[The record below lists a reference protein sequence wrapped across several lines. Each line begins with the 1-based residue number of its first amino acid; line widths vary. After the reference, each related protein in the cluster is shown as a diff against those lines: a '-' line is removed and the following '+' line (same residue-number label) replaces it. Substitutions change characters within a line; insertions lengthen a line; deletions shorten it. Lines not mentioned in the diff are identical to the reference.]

1 MNNIINIWKRVP
13 VKLAFLTL
21 VLFQTL
27 TAAAADKVYI
37 NDFSIKAGET
47 KLIALNLDSERSD
60 LKRLEGTITLP
71 AGLTVTNQGSAG
83 NAVWMTADATRTNGA
98 LAQYAPDTKKMA
110 IVAIGTTFNA
120 GTGAIGYLQVTAS
133 TDLADESTIT
143 LSGFTAKTASE
154 TIEPA
159 MQNCTVTREG
169 GSGGGGGGEEET
181 DDLSFNFN
189 PTTLTMT
196 AGEQK
201 QVDVEMT
208 NGMTCTGLQADLAVS
223 AGLTIVSVTKS
234 SRMAGWNYNPET
246 GRVFVLTPIS
256 GKEGTVF
263 TVTLKADTDFS
274 GPATLTAKNLAVTNA
289 GAQSFPAEDIT
300 LNVTVKSQKNVA
312 LSFSPEKVSLNAG
325 TDATVDVMLDSEVD
339 LTGFMG
345 TLALPKGVTATV
357 AKGALLANN
366 PSYNT
371 NTGRIAYLGGI
382 NGNEGALLTLTLTV
396 DENFTADGK
405 LSFTDIST
413 TTAAAQS
420 IVPADIEMDVLKLG
434 WTAPKAV
441 LGMIYNGEAHTL
453 ITAGTITGG
462 EMQYSLDGE
471 NYSAELPQGTDAKE
485 YTVYYKVFDVNQNE
499 LAAQNIKAVIAK
511 ADITTVTAPKAKLGM
526 LFTGKAQTLITAGS
540 AEGGEMQYSLDG
552 ENYSAE
558 LPQGTDAKE
567 YTVYYKVV
575 GDKNHNDVEAENIK
589 AVIAKA
595 ESTTT
600 APKAVLG
607 MIYNG
612 KAHTLITAGSAEGGE
627 MQYSLDGE
635 TYATTLPQGTDAK
648 EYTVYYKVVGDKNHN
663 DAEAEN
669 IKAVIARKTVGLE
682 WSNTTFD
689 ADNAEHQPT
698 VAATGLEGEDVCTVT
713 VEGKGK
719 AVGSYTA
726 TATELSNAN
735 YQLPEDKSCEFVIVR
750 DMSNLFSDGYEWAT
764 YVAQEN
770 LTRPDGLEAYVVSKI
785 TRTSIEVMSV
795 GYIPVGTGILLKRSD
810 KAADSYKGTAYTGT
824 PENIASL
831 LVGKATEESEMTA
844 FEDFLLYRDEFV
856 LGSIS
861 SIPAGRAYLP
871 AAEIPAQ
878 AAARLFIVTEDDATP
893 INEELR
899 VKNEE
904 SAGAVFDLSG
914 RKVANGKLPNGVY
927 IVNGKKIV
935 IK

>member
-552 ENYSAE
+552 E
-558 LPQGTDAKE
+558 
-567 YTVYYKVV
+567 
-575 GDKNHNDVEAENIK
+575 
-589 AVIAKA
+589 
-595 ESTTT
+595 
-600 APKAVLG
+600 
-607 MIYNG
+607 
-612 KAHTLITAGSAEGGE
+612 
-627 MQYSLDGE
+627 

>member
-71 AGLTVTNQGSAG
+71 AGLTVTNQGSSG

-110 IVAIGTTFNA
+110 IVALGTTFNA

-154 TIEPA
+154 TIEPT

-181 DDLSFNFN
+181 DNLSFNFN

-208 NGMTCTGLQADLAVS
+208 NGMTCTGLQADLVVS

-234 SRMAGWNYNPET
+234 SRMAGWNYNPAT

-325 TDATVDVMLDSEVD
+325 KDATVNVMLDSEVD

-382 NGNEGALLTLTLTV
+382 NGNEGALLTLTLTA

-499 LAAQNIKAVIAK
+499 LAAQDIKAVIAK

-526 LFTGKAQTLITAGS
+526 LFTGEAQTLITAGS

-558 LPQGTDAKE
+558 
-567 YTVYYKVV
+567 
-575 GDKNHNDVEAENIK
+575 
-589 AVIAKA
+589 
-595 ESTTT
+595 
-600 APKAVLG
+600 
-607 MIYNG
+607 
-612 KAHTLITAGSAEGGE
+612 
-627 MQYSLDGE
+627 
-635 TYATTLPQGTDAK
+635 LPQGTDAK

-770 LTRPDGLEAYVVSKI
+770 LTTPDGLEAYVVSKI

-831 LVGKATEESEMTA
+831 LVGSATEESEMTA

-927 IVNGKKIV
+927 IINGRKVV

>member
-1 MNNIINIWKRVP
+1 M
-13 VKLAFLTL
+13 AFLTV
-21 VLFQTL
+21 VLFRML
-27 TAAAADKVYI
+27 TAGAADKVYI

-47 KLIALNLDSERSD
+47 KLIAVNLDSERSD

-71 AGLTVTNQGSAG
+71 TGLIVTNQGSPQS
-83 NAVWMTADATRTNGA
+83 AVRMTADATRTNGA
-98 LAQYAPDTKKMA
+98 IAQYAPDTKKMA
-110 IVAIGTTFNA
+110 IVAFGNTFNA

-133 TDLADESTIT
+133 TDLVDGSTVT

-154 TIEPA
+154 TLSIST
-159 MQNCTVTREG
+159 QNCTVTREN
-169 GSGGGGGGEEET
+169 GSGGGGEGGEET

-189 PTTLTMT
+189 PETLTIT

-201 QVDVEMT
+201 QVDVEMN
-208 NGMTCTGLQADLAVS
+208 NGMSVTGLQADLEVS
-223 AGLTIVSVTKS
+223 AGLSIVSVTKG
-234 SRMAGWNYNPET
+234 SRMTNWSYNPAT
-246 GRVFVLTPIS
+246 GRIFTLGTVT
-256 GKEGTVF
+256 GKEGTVC

-274 GPATLTAKNLAVTNA
+274 GPATLTARNLATTNA

-300 LNVTVKSQKNVA
+300 LNVTVQSQKNVA

-325 TDATVDVMLDSEVD
+325 KDATVDVMLDSEVD
-339 LTGFMG
+339 LTGFLG

-382 NGNEGALLTLTLTV
+382 NGNEGALLTLTLTA

-420 IVPADIEMDVLKLG
+420 IVPANIEMDVLKLG

-471 NYSAELPQGTDAKE
+471 NYSTELPQGTDAKE
-485 YTVYYKVFDVNQNE
+485 YTVYYKVFDTNQNE
-499 LAAQNIKAVIAK
+499 VDAQ
-511 ADITTVTAPKAKLGM
+511 
-526 LFTGKAQTLITAGS
+526 
-540 AEGGEMQYSLDG
+540 
-552 ENYSAE
+552 
-558 LPQGTDAKE
+558 
-567 YTVYYKVV
+567 
-575 GDKNHNDVEAENIK
+575 
-589 AVIAKA
+589 
-595 ESTTT
+595 
-600 APKAVLG
+600 
-607 MIYNG
+607 
-612 KAHTLITAGSAEGGE
+612 
-627 MQYSLDGE
+627 
-635 TYATTLPQGTDAK
+635 
-648 EYTVYYKVVGDKNHN
+648 
-663 DAEAEN
+663 N

-726 TATELSNAN
+726 TAAELSNAN
-735 YQLPEDKSCEFVIVR
+735 YQLPEDRSCEFVIVR

-770 LTRPDGLEAYVVSKI
+770 LTTPDGLEAYVVSKI
-785 TRTSIEVMSV
+785 TRINIEVMS
-795 GYIPVGTGILLKRSD
+795 VGTGILLKRSD

-856 LGSIS
+856 PASLRSL
-861 SIPAGRAYLP
+861 PAGRAYLP

-878 AAARLFIVTEDDATP
+878 AETRLFIVSEDEATA

-899 VKNEE
+899 VKNGEP
-904 SAGAVFDLSG
+904 AGAVFNLSG
-914 RKVANGKLPNGVY
+914 RKMVNGKLPNGVY
-927 IVNGKKIV
+927 IIDGRKVV

>member
-1 MNNIINIWKRVP
+1 M
-13 VKLAFLTL
+13 AFLTV
-21 VLFQTL
+21 VLFRML
-27 TAAAADKVYI
+27 TAGAADKVYI

-47 KLIALNLDSERSD
+47 KLIAVNLDSERSD
-60 LKRLEGTITLP
+60 LKRLEGTITMP
-71 AGLTVTNQGSAG
+71 TGLIVTNQGSPES
-83 NAVWMTADATRTNGA
+83 AVWMTADATRTNGA
-98 LAQYAPDTKKMA
+98 IAQYAPDTKKMA
-110 IVAIGTTFNA
+110 IVAFGNTFNA

-133 TDLADESTIT
+133 TDLVDGSTVT

-154 TIEPA
+154 TLSIST
-159 MQNCTVTREG
+159 QNCTVTREN
-169 GSGGGGGGEEET
+169 GSGGGGEGGEET

-189 PTTLTMT
+189 PGTLTIT

-201 QVDVEMT
+201 QVDVEMN
-208 NGMTCTGLQADLAVS
+208 NGMSVTGLQADLEVS
-223 AGLTIVSVTKS
+223 AGLSIVSVTKG
-234 SRMAGWNYNPET
+234 SRMTNWSYNPAT
-246 GRVFVLTPIS
+246 GRIFTLGTVT

-274 GPATLTAKNLAVTNA
+274 GPATLTARNLATTNA

-325 TDATVDVMLDSEVD
+325 KDATVDVMLDSEVD
-339 LTGFMG
+339 LTGFLG

-382 NGNEGALLTLTLTV
+382 NGNEGALLTLTLTA

-485 YTVYYKVFDVNQNE
+485 YTVYYKVFDTNQNE
-499 LAAQNIKAVIAK
+499 VDAQNIKAVIAK

-526 LFTGKAQTLITAGS
+526 LFTGEAQTLITAGS

-552 ENYSAE
+552 ENYATT

-567 YTVYYKVV
+567 YTIYYKVV

-589 AVIAKA
+589 AVIAK
-595 ESTTT
+595 
-600 APKAVLG
+600 
-607 MIYNG
+607 
-612 KAHTLITAGSAEGGE
+612 
-627 MQYSLDGE
+627 
-635 TYATTLPQGTDAK
+635 
-648 EYTVYYKVVGDKNHN
+648 
-663 DAEAEN
+663 
-669 IKAVIARKTVGLE
+669 KTVGLE

-735 YQLPEDKSCEFVIVR
+735 YQLPEDTNCEFIIVR
-750 DMSNLFSDGYEWAT
+750 DMSNLFSDSYEWAT

-770 LTRPDGLEAYVVSKI
+770 LATPDGLEAYVVSKI
-785 TRTSIEVMSV
+785 TRTNIEVMSV

-831 LVGKATEESEMTA
+831 LVGNATEESEMTA

-878 AAARLFIVTEDDATP
+878 AETRLFIVSEDEATA

-927 IVNGKKIV
+927 IINGRKVV